1 MWSYLATH
9 PIGNG
14 MKFIRMKQTG
24 QSDASLAEETKESQE
39 SLQYA
44 VVASGEYMII

>member
-9 PIGNG
+9 PIRNG

-24 QSDASLAEETKESQE
+24 QSEASLAETKQSQE